1 MTVTAP
7 SSESS
12 GWSPP
17 ATSMMASRVC
27 ASVAGPARRIPSPSG
42 PRCRSAS
49 SMRWGAS
56 WPKVPAGSRSAAMP
70 HMSGAASARGH
81 SASDRGRRSPHRHV
95 GHLGRALR
103 CHLLFTFASGAVCRR
118 SGPSAS
124 ASSTTGRSNDVPP
137 DGTHPRR
144 TRRRAPRGRPGH
156 RGVRGSDPAGG
167 PGDGR
172 SDRRDEGLPHRRGQG
187 AGRRDHRQDQ
197 GGREEGAVLG
207 DGPHARRLPLA
218 DGPRLPVA
226 TRTEGPREAIKSV
239 GLSQKQVW
247 AIATGSVDCKDTR
260 KLAPLAER
268 VRANGGAPQWT
279 RGKYLAA
286 TLVARI
292 EAKLTLRDLA
302 AAAFVLAALLYGQLD
317 NGDHAQEPQGVA
329 TAPSR

>member
-17 ATSMMASRVC
+17 ATSMMASRVW

-49 SMRWGAS
+49 SIRWGAS
-56 WPKVPAGSRSAAMP
+56 WPKVPAGSRSAPMP
-70 HMSGAASARGH
+70 HIRVGSPCRPFGQPSWQGTPLSPSLHVRVW
-81 SASDRGRRSPHRHV
+81 SRLPPRRTIGLRFIHR
-95 GHLGRALR
+95 L
-103 CHLLFTFASGAVCRR
+103 
-118 SGPSAS
+118 
-124 ASSTTGRSNDVPP
+124 GRSNDVPP

-207 DGPHARRLPLA
+207 GGPHARRLPLA

-317 NGDHAQEPQGVA
+317 NGDHAQEPQGAA